1 MIAQITIENNI
12 CENPSHAKS
21 QSGLLNG
28 WGGGGAAVHR
38 VLPSCGPNTQHCTL
52 LTSSALVLSPNTSNS
67 FRPKFCPP
75 AVQTLNTALQPIV
88 QF

>member
-38 VLPSCGPNTQHCTL
+38 VLPELRSQHSTL
-52 LTSSALVLSPNTSNS
+52 QRTSMHPLFYADTDQSSVV
-67 FRPKFCPP
+67 PP
-75 AVQTLNTALQPIV
+75 IKGILH
-88 QF
+88 